1 MTPADLVDRAVPF
14 SEHVVTAARDPVVV
28 AVFAD
33 GGLISYRKPDG
44 RYVHTLNSRDGLER
58 KLRELGIDLR

>member
-1 MTPADLVDRAVPF
+1 MTPADLVDGAVSC
-14 SEHVVTAARDPVVV
+14 SEHLVTAARDPVVV